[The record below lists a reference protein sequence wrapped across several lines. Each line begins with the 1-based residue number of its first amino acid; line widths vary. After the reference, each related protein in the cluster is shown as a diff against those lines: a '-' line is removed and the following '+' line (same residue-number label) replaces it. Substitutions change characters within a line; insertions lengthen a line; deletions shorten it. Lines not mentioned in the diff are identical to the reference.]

1 MKMFKEGE
9 SIAAVCYQCGMSTA
23 TFRLRDVDF
32 DDQSGTVK
40 NILAGVCDQCNTVVA
55 IPPQSEPQIK
65 REYERTHSALE
76 VRVPAHFLNILTL
89 ATLKI
94 APRVRDEFSKVLI
107 LYYLHAL
114 NNGRFAVDQ
123 LTTLLSS
130 DLAKA
135 PASKRI
141 SMKVSHSQLAEL
153 NSLMKQLDLSKTSDV
168 IRAVILKIH
177 QDLIE
182 EKDLSALP
190 ELRNVA
196 AALY

>member
-1 MKMFKEGE
+1 MKVFKEGE
-9 SIAAVCYQCGMSTA
+9 NIAVVCYQCGKSTA

-32 DDQSGTVK
+32 DDHSGTVK
-40 NILAGVCDQCNTVVA
+40 NILAGVCDQCDTVVA

-76 VRVPAHFLNILTL
+76 VRVPAHFLNILSL

-94 APRVRDEFSKVLI
+94 APRVSDEFSKVLI

-114 NNGRFAVDQ
+114 NSGRFAQDQ
-123 LTTLLSS
+123 LKTLLAS
-130 DLAKA
+130 DMAKA
-135 PASKRI
+135 RASKRI
-141 SMKVSHSQLAEL
+141 SMKVSHNQLAEL
-153 NSLMKQLDLSKTSDV
+153 NSLMKQLALTKTSDV

-182 EKDLSALP
+182 E
-190 ELRNVA
+190 
-196 AALY
+196 